1 MNHLNER
8 IIRQKEWR
16 GVIGRVPSDEE
27 MRKGLEEHGLF
38 LYFGHSSGEQY
49 LQSHH
54 IKRLRSCPVSVLMG
68 CSSGMLRQSGEF
80 GPWGSALSYLMA
92 GSPCVV
98 ANLWD
103 VTDRDIDRFT
113 WRLFKL
119 WGLRELD
126 EIQEEEE
133 EEEEEVGEDD
143 AEIEDDDDCDSSDGK
158 VKKGLFQ
165 RSLSICQALGAS
177 RNVCKLGNLVGAAP
191 ICYGIPV
198 HLIP

>member
-1 MNHLNER
+1 M
-8 IIRQKEWR
+8 
-16 GVIGRVPSDEE
+16 IGRVPSDEE

-80 GPWGSALSYLMA
+80 GPWGPALSYLMA

-103 VTDRDIDRFT
+103 VSDRDIDRFT

-126 EIQEEEE
+126 K
-133 EEEEEVGEDD
+133 DD
-143 AEIEDDDDCDSSDGK
+143 DEIEGKMEKDGIDSDMEDNDDDDDDDDEDDGK

-165 RSLSICQALGAS
+165 RRLSICQALGAS
-177 RNVCKLGNLVGAAP
+177 RTVCKLGNLVGAAP
-191 ICYGIPV
+191 IFYGVPV
-198 HLIP
+198 HLIPLKQ